1 MRAWPGREA
10 ERRAPSPLRPE
21 GARKGG
27 LLFCASCAFL
37 RLILLQGLAAGSA
50 LAQAPAVPETPYTLA
65 TVPLERLSDKNI
77 TVDGRRALAIRPG
90 EWKHAETE
98 HFILHFFRTF
108 LAAPVSVEAEF
119 YYRYILAD
127 LGVSETN
134 GAGAGK
140 THIYLF
146 ESREDWVTFRKAAW
160 LEPWTGAVHIDGA
173 LFVPRYPEFKW
184 KGNALGHE
192 ISHLLVKRWV
202 GTRLPL
208 WLSEGYAEDVSS
220 RGNAAFYRARGYL
233 AHPLE
238 LIPPG
243 YMPLARLTALV
254 VYPPEGEVKTF
265 YRESRALTAFLG
277 GEGNKARFLKMFT
290 AMAQGAPFSFAWKE
304 AYGSRWLSLDAMEV
318 EFKKYMEQDG
328 HCL

>member
-1 MRAWPGREA
+1 MQIGFF
-10 ERRAPSPLRPE
+10 
-21 GARKGG
+21 
-27 LLFCASCAFL
+27 FCVFCAFL
-37 RLILLQGLAAGSA
+37 RPIPYLDLAR
-50 LAQAPAVPETPYTLA
+50 AQTAADPTYTIA
-65 TVPLERLSDKNI
+65 TVPFDRLSDQNI
-77 TVDGRRALAIRPG
+77 SVDGRRALAIRPG

-119 YYRYILAD
+119 YYRYITAD
-127 LGVSETN
+127 LGAPSQN
-134 GAGAGK
+134 GAHSGK
-140 THIYLF
+140 THLYLF
-146 ESREDWVTFRKAAW
+146 ESRDDWVVFRKSAW

-192 ISHLLVKRWV
+192 IAHLLTNRFV

-208 WLSEGYAEDVSS
+208 WLKEGYAEDVSS

-243 YMPLARLTALV
+243 FMPLARLTALTG
-254 VYPPEGEVKTF
+254 YPPEAEIKTF
-265 YRESRALTAFLG
+265 YRESRALTAFLSA
-277 GEGNKARFLKMFT
+277 EVNKPRFMKMFT
-290 AMAQGAPFSFAWKE
+290 AMAQGAPFSFAWKD
-304 AYGSRWLSLDAMEV
+304 AYGPRWLNLEAMEL
-318 EFKKYMEQDG
+318 EFKKYLDQNGNKSPLSE
-328 HCL
+328 

>member
-1 MRAWPGREA
+1 MRAW
-10 ERRAPSPLRPE
+10 
-21 GARKGG
+21 
-27 LLFCASCAFL
+27 
-37 RLILLQGLAAGSA
+37 LILCIAGWLTAGSA
-50 LAQAPAVPETPYTLA
+50 LAQQPPASLETAYTLP
-65 TVPLERLSDKNI
+65 TIPFEKLTDKNI

-98 HFILHFFRTF
+98 HFVIHFFRTSI
-108 LAAPVSVEAEF
+108 AAPVSVEAEF

-127 LGVSETN
+127 LGASLQTKTY
-134 GAGAGK
+134 AGGSGK

-146 ESREDWVTFRKAAW
+146 EAREDWVAFRNAAF

-192 ISHLLVKRWV
+192 ISHLMVHLFV

-220 RGNAAFYRARGYL
+220 RGNSAFYRARGYVM
-233 AHPLE
+233 PPRE

-243 YMPLARLTALV
+243 YMPLARLIALTA
-254 VYPPEGEVKTF
+254 YPPEEEIKTF
-265 YRESRALTAFLG
+265 YRESRSLTAFLS
-277 GEGNKARFLKMFT
+277 GEGNNGHRD
-290 AMAQGAPFSFAWKE
+290 GAGGAVFP
-304 AYGSRWLSLDAMEV
+304 RV
-318 EFKKYMEQDG
+318 EGGLWSPLGVFG
-328 HCL
+328 CNGA